1 MERTESLNTFIIDMT
16 QEKGNRFRLNGE
28 PIDISKVQTMDIHIE
43 RGEVQIRTVELKNM
57 KLGNAGM

>member
-1 MERTESLNTFIIDMT
+1 MERIESLNTFIIDMT
-16 QEKGNRFRLNGE
+16 QEKGSRFRLNGE

-43 RGEVQIRTVELKNM
+43 GGMVQIRTVELKNM

>member
-1 MERTESLNTFIIDMT
+1 MERTENLNTFVIDMT

-43 RGEVQIRTVELKNM
+43 GGMVQIRTVELKNM